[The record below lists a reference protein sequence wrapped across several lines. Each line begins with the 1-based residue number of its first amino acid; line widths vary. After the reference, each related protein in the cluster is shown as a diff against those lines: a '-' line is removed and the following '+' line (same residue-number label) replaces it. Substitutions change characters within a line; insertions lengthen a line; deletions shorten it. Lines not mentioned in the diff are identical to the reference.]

1 MAIEKQATFANDREV
16 DFVIVGSGSAGG
28 IIAKELST
36 KGFDVVVLEQGPFRN
51 AADFTHDEISVL
63 FNHELMGGG
72 QANNQ
77 QTFRDDASKTAVVQ
91 DNPPA
96 EYAQTV
102 GGSSVHFT
110 ANFWRFH
117 EVDFKERSLLGE
129 ISGTTFADWPINY
142 DELEP
147 YYSRVDWEIGV
158 SGAPGP
164 FDPPRSR
171 PYPVPPLP
179 IKSSGALLEK
189 GAKAIGLH
197 AQPAP
202 MAILSQPH
210 NGRAPCINCGFVR
223 AKDLGASSAEPRRHR
238 SERAVLCRPIERN
251 QAPRR
256 ALCARRELTEAAAR
270 GFGHA
275 SLYWIARGMRPG
287 GCRTPR
293 KKRPPEA
300 RRASTRRRRRPRA
313 GSQRRRRPVSRLAL
327 ASQDRAMH
335 RRFPRLGR
343 RVARVRSISFRI
355 PAAAYRAEGSSS
367 RIRNTARFR
376 LKATFCS

>member
-142 DELEP
+142 DDLAPFYARAE
-147 YYSRVDWEIGV
+147 REIGV
-158 SGAPGP
+158 AGEGANHPMP
-164 FDPPRSR
+164 
-171 PYPVPPLP
+171 PVP
-179 IKSSGALLEK
+179 SSP
-189 GAKAIGLH
+189 
-197 AQPAP
+197 Q
-202 MAILSQPH
+202 
-210 NGRAPCINCGFVR
+210 
-223 AKDLGASSAEPRRHR
+223 
-238 SERAVLCRPIERN
+238 
-251 QAPRR
+251 
-256 ALCARRELTEAAAR
+256 REWLA
-270 GFGHA
+270 
-275 SLYWIARGMRPG
+275 
-287 GCRTPR
+287 
-293 KKRPPEA
+293 
-300 RRASTRRRRRPRA
+300 RRRR
-313 GSQRRRRPVSRLAL
+313 SRRSR
-327 ASQDRAMH
+327 STRT
-335 RRFPRLGR
+335 
-343 RVARVRSISFRI
+343 
-355 PAAAYRAEGSSS
+355 
-367 RIRNTARFR
+367 TA
-376 LKATFCS
+376 T